1 MGEMGSL
8 LGCKA
13 QVGVLMTAVRAAAR
27 TSGRKEVFM
36 VKLTLLMQMH
46 ANEWGKTA
54 VGCRSARA
62 NADLAVLCRTALS
75 FTLEL
80 SLVETIS
87 FIWLFLT
94 ESLQHFFAKTF

>member
-1 MGEMGSL
+1 
-8 LGCKA
+8 
-13 QVGVLMTAVRAAAR
+13 
-27 TSGRKEVFM
+27 M

-46 ANEWGKTA
+46 ANEWGKAA

-87 FIWLFLT
+87 LIWSFLT
-94 ESLQHFFAKTF
+94 ESLLYCFAKTF